1 MALSCCNFNEEKKM
15 ATAHAATHA
24 AAVPAEA
31 LGTPLTRRE
40 LLNYVWLGSMGV
52 FLAQLGGASILFALP
67 RFKAG
72 EFGGVFDLG
81 DTSSLPATD
90 AEPKAYNNGK
100 FWLVNTPEGLLA
112 IYCVCTHLGCL
123 YAWQASQNKFICPCH
138 GSQFERGGKYIQG
151 PAPRSLD
158 AFNVIIKDS
167 AGNVVTDTKTA
178 ATSLEEGVRSYAP
191 VTVSDGQFISVDTG
205 DLISASG
212 HEDGFTTEGLPA

>member
-1 MALSCCNFNEEKKM
+1 M

-31 LGTPLTRRE
+31 QGTPLTRRE

-52 FLAQLGGASILFALP
+52 FLAQLGGATILFALP

-72 EFGGVFDLG
+72 EFGGVFELG
-81 DTSSLPATD
+81 ETSALPATD
-90 AEPKAYNNGK
+90 AAPKAYNDGK
-100 FWLVNTPEGLLA
+100 FWLVNTPEGVLA
-112 IYCVCTHLGCL
+112 IYRVCTHLGCL

-138 GSQFERGGKYIQG
+138 GSQFQRGGKFILG

-167 AGNVVTDTKTA
+167 GGNVVAETKTVGGGG
-178 ATSLEEGVRSYAP
+178 TKNYAP
-191 VTVSDGQFISVDTG
+191 VPVSDGQFISVDTG
-205 DLISASG
+205 DLITASG
-212 HEDGFTTEGLPA
+212 HEDGFTSEGLPA